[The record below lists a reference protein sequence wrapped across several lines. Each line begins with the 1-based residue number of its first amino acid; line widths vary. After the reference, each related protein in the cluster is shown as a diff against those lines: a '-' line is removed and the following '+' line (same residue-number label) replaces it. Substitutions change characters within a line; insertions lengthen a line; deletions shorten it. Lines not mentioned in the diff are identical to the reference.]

1 MDQYHST
8 PHPPGVGGGGRGGG
22 GGGAVKEITV
32 GECHPLSKKKKKK
45 KKKKGGV
52 GGGEEKSVHF
62 WRVCAAFVV
71 GFNANKPKASVKPR
85 TVQTFCGDA
94 LP

>member
-1 MDQYHST
+1 MKERQWIST
-8 PHPPGVGGGGRGGG
+8 TPGCGGVGGGAGCERDHSGG
-22 GGGAVKEITV
+22 VPP
-32 GECHPLSKKKKKK
+32 PLKKK
-45 KKKKGGV
+45 KKKKGG
-52 GGGEEKSVHF
+52 GGGKEKSVHF

-85 TVQTFCGDA
+85 TVRTLCGGA